1 MTADARRGPVRWRAS
16 VPLPSPKAPLA
27 RPRTTDRPPTGST
40 RTGTGSTTRLPTA
53 VAASLRAKPAER
65 VVKGPERVRHEP
77 DLLILIAIVALAAI
91 GVLMTYSSSA
101 AMIARL
107 PGMDPFSAIV
117 PELQFVVLGL
127 IAMVTLSRMDY
138 RVLRLGSVG
147 FLAVAVVLLVIVLG
161 PRIGPIVPIES
172 AGAARW
178 LKLGPL
184 PQMHPA
190 EIAKLALV
198 IYLAHW
204 MAKRG
209 SRVGS
214 LLHGLFPFLMIAG
227 LVIGLVALEPDLGTT
242 GVITLAAFTMFF
254 VAGGSI
260 LQLAAIIPL
269 GCVALAAYVL
279 TNSYQM
285 LRVKTFLDPWADRI
299 GDGFHT
305 VQGLYALALGGILGD
320 GLGQSRGPG
329 GLTLPNADNDYV
341 FAMVGQELGLIGG
354 LLVIGLFLF
363 FAYRGLRVARRT
375 ADPFGMLLAVGIT
388 AWISYQAFI
397 NIGVVVNLLPVTGI
411 TLPFVSSGGTSVVVS
426 LAAVGI
432 LLSISRET
440 TPSGTFEDDA
450 DPDRG
455 RRHGRPHLPGAG
467 RAAKAG
473 GTGR

>member
-1 MTADARRGPVRWRAS
+1 MTADAGRGPVRWRAS
-16 VPLPSPKAPLA
+16 VPLPSPRAPLA
-27 RPRTTDRPPTGST
+27 QPRAKERPPTRAP
-40 RTGTGSTTRLPTA
+40 RTPGATRLPGA
-53 VAASLRAKPAER
+53 VAATLRAQPAGR
-65 VVKGPERVRHEP
+65 VVKGPERLRHEP
-77 DLLILIAIVALAAI
+77 DLLILVAIVALAAT

-101 AMIARL
+101 AMIARV
-107 PGMDPFSAIV
+107 PGMDPFSAIL
-117 PELQFVVLGL
+117 PELQWVVIGVV
-127 IAMVTLSRMDY
+127 AMVALSRMDY
-138 RVLRLGSVG
+138 RWLRIGSVAG
-147 FLAVAVVLLVIVLG
+147 LIVAAALLVVVLG
-161 PRIGPIVPIES
+161 PTVGPIQPLQS

-190 EIAKLALV
+190 ELAKLALV
-198 IYLAHW
+198 VYLAHW
-204 MAKRG
+204 LAKRG
-209 SRVGS
+209 SQVGS

-227 LVIGLVALEPDLGTT
+227 VVIGLVALEPDLGTT
-242 GVITLAAFTMFF
+242 GVITLSAFTMFF

-269 GCVALAAYVL
+269 GCVALAAYVF
-279 TNSYQM
+279 TNTYQ
-285 LRVKTFLDPWADRI
+285 LARVTTFLDPWAERI

-341 FAMVGQELGLIGG
+341 FAMVGQELGLVGG

-363 FAYRGLRVARRT
+363 FAYRGLRVARST
-375 ADPFGMLLAVGIT
+375 VDPFGMLLAVGIT

-411 TLPFVSSGGTSVVVS
+411 TLPFVSSGGTSIVVS
-426 LAAVGI
+426 FAAVGI

-440 TPSGTFEDDA
+440 TPRGTFEDDA
-450 DPDRG
+450 HPDRG

-473 GTGR
+473 GPGR